1 MESNKAQEIEAVVK
15 ALAMMIDEPQFESN
29 PEEIGKKQFVG
40 VIRKP
45 ILEADNRKIVIEKL
59 VKMIDSITV

>member
-29 PEEIGKKQFVG
+29 PEEIGKKHFVG

>member
-1 MESNKAQEIEAVVK
+1 MESNKAQEIEAVIK
-15 ALAMMIDEPQFESN
+15 ALGMMIDEPQFESN
-29 PEEIGKKQFVG
+29 PKEIGKKQFVG